1 MMFKLRSFLGMSEQ
15 DVIEPVL
22 PEAIEGVRMD
32 YQAVLEKA
40 QENNSFSKNIMRRQ
54 LESGIM
60 MWRPPRETVEV
71 LTCLPPWVIPVRICP
86 CEELTTR

>member
-1 MMFKLRSFLGMSEQ
+1 MRLKQSALQAKGKLTEAQSNYNAMMFKLRSFLGMSEQ

-40 QENNSFSKNIMRRQ
+40 QEK
-54 LESGIM
+54 
-60 MWRPPRETVEV
+60 
-71 LTCLPPWVIPVRICP
+71 
-86 CEELTTR
+86 